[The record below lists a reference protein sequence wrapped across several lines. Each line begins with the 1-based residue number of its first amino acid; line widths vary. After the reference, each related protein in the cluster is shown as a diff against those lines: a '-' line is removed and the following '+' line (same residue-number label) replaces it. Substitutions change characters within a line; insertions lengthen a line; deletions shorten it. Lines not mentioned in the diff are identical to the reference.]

1 MNSIH
6 PLRALRQTWI
16 DVGTAVNAAREYR
29 QDGAARS
36 ATLASA
42 NPQTAAIAL

>member
-1 MNSIH
+1 MTNIH
-6 PLRALRQTWI
+6 RLRTLRQTWI

-29 QDGAARS
+29 HEGASRGGK
-36 ATLASA
+36 LAST